1 MFVHLCLCS
10 SDSSL
15 DFLGLVSDVVFPDYI
30 FWFVLLIKQSGYIED
45 LVLLSLLNELRKMIS
60 EEATVVPLE
69 LVTKHSRELV
79 S

>member
-1 MFVHLCLCS
+1 MFVHLCLRS

-60 EEATVVPLE
+60 EETTVVPLE
-69 LVTKHSRELV
+69 LVTKHSRKLV